1 MFESS
6 RPDQFFISL
15 NSSQVMDRSRRTL
28 LALAVAAPLALSG
41 CSSLEFLNTV
51 SGAPAVEPVTL
62 RYGASPRQQV
72 DIYPQPL
79 PKGTA
84 AAPVVVFFY
93 GGAWASGARD
103 QYAFVARTF
112 HRLGYVVAIPDYRL
126 YPEVVYPGFV
136 QDSADALRAI
146 IDRVGALGG
155 DPQRVVLM
163 GHSAGAYNASMIA
176 MDTRWLSSELRRS
189 VRGVIGLSAPVNFLP
204 IQMPEAQRAFSW
216 PNTPRESQPIAHVSA
231 SVPPMLLITAERDP
245 LVDPEINSRALAAR
259 LKAVGADVDVQTIAG
274 PLGLMTHAGLV
285 ATLSERFAF
294 LAPTIDAVRGF
305 IERVTQ

>member
-1 MFESS
+1 MGIF
-6 RPDQFFISL
+6 Q
-15 NSSQVMDRSRRTL
+15 RTGFALL
-28 LALAVAAPLALSG
+28 LACSVGLSG

-62 RYGASPRQQV
+62 RYGASPRQQIEV
-72 DIYPQPL
+72 YPQPSRTGA
-79 PKGTA
+79 PP
-84 AAPVVVFFY
+84 APVVVFFY

-136 QDSADALRAI
+136 QDSADALHAI
-146 IDRVGALGG
+146 VERVGALGG
-155 DPQRVVLM
+155 DPRRIVLM

-176 MDTRWLSSELRRS
+176 MDRRWLSPELRSR
-189 VRGVIGLSAPVNFLP
+189 VRGVVGLSAPVNFLP

-216 PNTPRESQPIAHVSA
+216 PNTPTESQPIAHVSA
-231 SVPPMLLITAERDP
+231 GVPPMLLITAERDP
-245 LVDPEINSRALAAR
+245 LVDPDLNSRALAAR
-259 LKAVGADVDVQTIAG
+259 LKAAGAQVDVQTVAG

-285 ATLSERFAF
+285 ATLSERFSF
-294 LAPTIDAVRGF
+294 LAPTIESVRGF